1 MEFLAEI
8 ATWFADPARWSG
20 SDAIPR
26 RLVEHVG
33 LAVLPTVIAAAA
45 AVAPAVVLAHRRRGR
60 VVVGIIANLGRAVPS
75 FGILILAAFVFAS
88 AGMSLRTGPAVV
100 ALVLLALPPIFTNS
114 YAGIASVPPPV
125 VEAGRG
131 MGLREGQ
138 LLLRVELPLAA
149 PVVLAGVETAFVQV
163 LATVPLA
170 AVVSSGGG
178 LGRYIVRGFAL
189 GPAGRSE
196 VLAGAVL
203 VALLTVGLQ
212 RVIVVA
218 GRRILSRGSPRAE
231 PSGAERESPILL

>member
-1 MEFLAEI
+1 MELFAEI
-8 ATWFADPARWSG
+8 VNWFADPARWSG

-33 LAVLPTVIAAAA
+33 LAVLPTVVAVA
-45 AVAPAVVLAHRRRGR
+45 AVVPPAVVLAHRRRGR

-75 FGILILAAFVFAS
+75 FGILILAALAFAS
-88 AGMSLRTGPAVV
+88 AGMSLRTGPAIV
-100 ALVLLALPPIFTNS
+100 ALVLLALPPIFTSS
-114 YAGIASVPPPV
+114 YAGVASVPAPV

-138 LLLRVELPLAA
+138 LLFRVELPLAA
-149 PVVLAGVETAFVQV
+149 PVILAGVETAFVQV

-189 GPAGRSE
+189 GPAGRPE
-196 VLAGAVL
+196 VLAGALL

-212 RVIVVA
+212 RAVVVA
-218 GRRILSRGSPRAE
+218 GRRILSRDSPRAE
-231 PSGAERESPILL
+231 RAERESPAVL